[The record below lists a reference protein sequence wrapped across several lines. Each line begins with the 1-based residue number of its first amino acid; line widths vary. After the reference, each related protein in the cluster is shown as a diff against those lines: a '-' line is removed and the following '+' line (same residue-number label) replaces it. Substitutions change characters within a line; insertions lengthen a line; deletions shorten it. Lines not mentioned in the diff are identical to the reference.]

1 MTRRFM
7 SVAAAVVLVA
17 TGCGGSSDPS
27 VNAGSVRA
35 RPLVYSLT
43 GDVTLQYHTEME
55 TAMTVAFG
63 EELTSLD
70 PSMPSTMETEMAMAF
85 DSTYRI
91 EDGPEPDTYRVAMS
105 LDNIELESGSV
116 QMGREKVDLSDVPQ
130 REIDAAL
137 ASQLPEFVYI
147 INDRGEVVSV
157 EFGGVALNVE
167 GLLGGTST
175 GSFTGGQMFGP
186 QLPEGEVNVGDSWTT
201 TSTQDFGEKV
211 IETEETHTILR
222 TEERNGI
229 DTWVI
234 RSKMKTDAFT
244 VTWEDMI
251 ALYED
256 FGGIQNMEGMD
267 GMPVSFQM
275 AMRSSPT
282 STTMMTW
289 LDPASGRTVAVDIN
303 GNVAMTMEMGG
314 IPGMAGSFSMDMDG
328 YTHIAMELT
337 R

>member
-1 MTRRFM
+1 MRRF
-7 SVAAAVVLVA
+7 VLVAAVVALVA

-27 VNAGSVRA
+27 ANAGPVRA
-35 RPLVYSLT
+35 RPLAYSLT

-55 TAMTVAFG
+55 TVMTATFG

-70 PSMPSTMETEMAMAF
+70 PSMPSTMETEMTMAF

-91 EDGPEPDTYRVAMS
+91 EDGPEPGTYRVAMT
-105 LDNIELESGSV
+105 LDNVDLKSGSV
-116 QMGREKVDLSDVPQ
+116 EMGREKVDLSDVPQ

-147 INDRGEVVSV
+147 IDDKGEVVSV
-157 EFGGVALNVE
+157 EFGGVAVNVE
-167 GLLGGTST
+167 GLLGGTSS

-186 QLPEGEVNVGDSWTT
+186 QLPEGAVNVGDSWTT
-201 TSTQDFGEKV
+201 TSTQEFGDKV

-229 DTWVI
+229 NTWVI
-234 RSKMKTDAFT
+234 KTKSKTGAYT
-244 VTWEDMI
+244 ITWQDMI

-256 FGGIQNMEGMD
+256 FGGIQTMD
-267 GMPVSFQM
+267 GMEDMPPSFQM

-289 LDPASGRTVAVDIN
+289 LDPESGRAVAVDIN

-314 IPGMAGSFSMDMDG
+314 IPGMAGSFSMGMDG
-328 YTHIAMELT
+328 YTHMTMELT
-337 R
+337 N